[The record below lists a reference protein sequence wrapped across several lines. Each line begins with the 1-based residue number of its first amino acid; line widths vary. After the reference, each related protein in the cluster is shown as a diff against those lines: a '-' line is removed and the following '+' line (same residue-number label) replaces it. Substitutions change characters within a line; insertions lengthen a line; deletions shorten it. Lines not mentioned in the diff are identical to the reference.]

1 MSQARDIMNRNP
13 PHCGLDTPVQEVA
26 RRFAEEGCTGMLVVD
41 DDERLAGIITETDL
55 VDQQRNLH
63 LPTAIAIFDMVIPL
77 GEARF
82 EKELEHMQALTAGD
96 LMSTAVKTVAP
107 DAGLA
112 EIATLMGEDDVHHL
126 PVIDGDA
133 IVGSISKHDFIR
145 ALASRLS

>member
-1 MSQARDIMNRNP
+1 MSHARDIMNPNP
-13 PHCGLDTPVQEVA
+13 PHCGMDTPIQELA
-26 RRFAEEGCTGMLVVD
+26 RRFAKEGCTGMLVVD
-41 DDERLAGIITETDL
+41 DDNRLAGIITETDL

-82 EKELEHMQALTAGD
+82 EKELDQMQALTAEN
-96 LMSTAVKTVAP
+96 LMSTNVKTVAP
-107 DAGLA
+107 NAGFS

-126 PVIDGDA
+126 PVIDDEA
-133 IVGSISKHDFIR
+133 IVGSISKHDFIK